1 MEDEEFFAALGR
13 WERFFDSGGTARED
27 LLALDSP
34 DARIG
39 LSRAGVVLTRFICRF
54 EIGRLTF
61 DCTCVTGGAD
71 DGEEEPSRWEDALA
85 TVRLAILLAHSE
97 RTGRE
102 WLPNDPQA
110 SVLVASDETGV
121 SFRVS
126 NGRGEVCASEEGW
139 DGLLRILERP
149 PEGNGPQIWV

>member
-1 MEDEEFFAALGR
+1 MELEEILAELVR

-39 LSRAGVVLTRFICRF
+39 LSGAGFILVRFICRF
-54 EIGRLTF
+54 AVGRLTF
-61 DCTCVTGGAD
+61 DCTCVARGAD
-71 DGEEEPSRWEDALA
+71 DGGAEPFRWADALA
-85 TVRLAILLAHSE
+85 TVRLAVLLVHAE
-97 RTGRE
+97 RAGRE

-110 SVLVASDETGV
+110 GVLVASDESGV

-126 NGRGEVCASEEGW
+126 NGRGEICASEEGW
-139 DGLLRILERP
+139 EGLLRILDRP
-149 PEGNGPQIWV
+149 PEGGGSQIWV